1 MKITPILLRRINAGI
16 TDIDEAVKALGI
28 SKSTFYK
35 LEQGRTIPS
44 SQLIARIAK
53 VYKCS
58 VDDIFKDLKISGKG
72 KSRNC

>member
-1 MKITPILLRRINAGI
+1 MKITPIRLRRINAGI

-58 VDDIFKDLKISGKG
+58 IDDIFKDLRISGKAM
-72 KSRNC
+72 RRR